1 MKKRVRKER
10 TVIKLRG
17 WKDETHL
24 HFAVHI
30 SNFKGH
36 NNFGRMT
43 REEAEAMMKLLN
55 ASEESKP

>member
-1 MKKRVRKER
+1 MKRVRKEW

-17 WKDETHL
+17 WKGEGYL
-24 HFAVHI
+24 HFAVNI
-30 SNFKGH
+30 ANFKEH
-36 NNFGRMT
+36 ENFGRMT